1 MDPMESALLPL
12 RDIHLPN
19 ALDWWPFAPGWWG
32 LALLATTA
40 LIATVLLQRRR
51 ARLRLRARALEEIGR
66 IRTRHSRRPDPH
78 RVLQELSELLRRVAL
93 SRADEPNQPSRTEIA
108 ALHGVAW
115 REFLGLQT
123 ESAEV
128 SGRSG
133 ELLTIGV
140 FRGDSDFNVHDLIDT
155 VQAWVETMAT
165 PHA

>member
-1 MDPMESALLPL
+1 
-12 RDIHLPN
+12 
-19 ALDWWPFAPGWWG
+19 
-32 LALLATTA
+32 TA

-51 ARLRLRARALEEIGR
+51 VHLRLRDRALEELAR

-93 SRADEPNQPSRTEIA
+93 SRAGEPNQPGRTEVA

-115 REFLGLQT
+115 RDFLRLQT
-123 ESAEV
+123 ESAEAN
-128 SGRSG
+128 GKSG

-155 VQAWVETMAT
+155 VQAWIEKMAT
-165 PHA
+165 PRT